1 MWSSN
6 SPLKRKR
13 QSVSNGKP
21 ITILLVDDHEIVRQ
35 GLKTVLAQDS
45 RLRIVGEA
53 TTAREAIDRASAL
66 KPDVVLLDI
75 RLPDKSGVEACGDI
89 LEQCPTT
96 HVLFLTSYA
105 DDDTV
110 LAAVLAGA
118 HGYLIK
124 EIGVDTLMDSIKR
137 VAAGETI
144 LDPVATKR
152 VLSLVKSRGEAPAG
166 GTQEPLSPQEQ
177 RVVALVAEG
186 KTNKEIAGDM
196 GLSPKTV
203 KNYLSNIY
211 QKLQISRRAQ
221 AAALFAK
228 QSADKTKP
236 QKS

>member
-1 MWSSN
+1 MSTA
-6 SPLKRKR
+6 
-13 QSVSNGKP
+13 KP
-21 ITILLVDDHEIVRQ
+21 IRILLVDDHEIVRQ
-35 GLKTVLAQDS
+35 GLKTVLAHDS

-53 TTAREAIDRASAL
+53 TTAKAAVAAALAS

-75 RLPDKSGVEACGDI
+75 RLPDGSGVDACVDI

-96 HVLFLTSYA
+96 RVLFLTSYV

-118 HGYLIK
+118 HGYLVK
-124 EIGVDTLMDSIKR
+124 EIGIDTLVDSIKR

-152 VLSLVKSRGEAPAG
+152 VLSLVKTRSETPG
-166 GTQEPLSPQEQ
+166 GDLQEPLSPQEHKI
-177 RVVALVAEG
+177 VALVAEG
-186 KTNKEIAGDM
+186 KTNKEIAATM

-203 KNYLSNIY
+203 KNYLSNIF
-211 QKLQISRRAQ
+211 QKLQITRRAQ

-228 QSADKTKP
+228 QSVDKIKR
-236 QKS
+236 

>member
-1 MWSSN
+1 MSAA
-6 SPLKRKR
+6 
-13 QSVSNGKP
+13 KP

-53 TTAREAIDRASAL
+53 TTAKEAVTAAVAS

-75 RLPDKSGVEACGDI
+75 RLPDGSGVEACGDI
-89 LEQCPTT
+89 LEQCTT
-96 HVLFLTSYA
+96 TRVLFLTSYA

-124 EIGVDTLMDSIKR
+124 EIGVNTLVDSIKR
-137 VAAGETI
+137 VASGETI
-144 LDPVATKR
+144 LDPVSTKR
-152 VLSLVKSRGEAPAG
+152 VLSLVKSRSEAPAG
-166 GTQEPLSPQEQ
+166 GMQEPLSPQEQ
-177 RVVALVAEG
+177 RVVALGAEG

-196 GLSPKTV
+196 GLSPKTI

-211 QKLQISRRAQ
+211 QKLQITRRAQ
-221 AAALFAK
+221 AAVLYAK
-228 QSADKTKP
+228 QTADKPKR
-236 QKS
+236 

>member
-1 MWSSN
+1 
-6 SPLKRKR
+6 
-13 QSVSNGKP
+13 VSTGKP

-53 TTAREAIDRASAL
+53 TTAKAAVAAAVAS

-75 RLPDKSGVEACGDI
+75 RLPDGSGVDVCGDI
-89 LEQCPTT
+89 LEQCPATR
-96 HVLFLTSYA
+96 VLFLTSYA

-124 EIGVDTLMDSIKR
+124 EIGVDTLLDSIKR

-152 VLSLVKSRGEAPAG
+152 VLSLVKSRGDAAG
-166 GTQEPLSPQEQ
+166 ETQEPLSPQEQ
-177 RVVALVAEG
+177 RVIALVAEG

-211 QKLQISRRAQ
+211 QKLQITRRAQ
-221 AAALFAK
+221 AAVLFAK
-228 QSADKTKP
+228 QSADKSKR
-236 QKS
+236 

>member
-1 MWSSN
+1 MA
-6 SPLKRKR
+6 SP
-13 QSVSNGKP
+13 GKP
-21 ITILLVDDHEIVRQ
+21 IGILLVDDHEIVRQ
-35 GLKTVLAQDS
+35 GLKTVMAQDS
-45 RLRIVGEA
+45 RLRVVGEA
-53 TTAREAIDRASAL
+53 GTAREAVAAAVAA

-75 RLPDKSGVEACGDI
+75 RLPDGSGVDACVDI
-89 LEQCPTT
+89 LEQCPSTR
-96 HVLFLTSYA
+96 VLFLTSYA

-124 EIGVDTLMDSIKR
+124 EIGVDTLVESIKR

-152 VLSLVKSRGEAPAG
+152 VLSLVKNRSESPPG
-166 GTQEPLSPQEQ
+166 GAQEPLSPQEQ

-186 KTNKEIAGDM
+186 KTNKEIAAGM

-211 QKLQISRRAQ
+211 QKLQITRRAQ
-221 AAALFAK
+221 AAVLFAK
-228 QSADKTKP
+228 QSADKLKR
-236 QKS
+236 

>member
-1 MWSSN
+1 
-6 SPLKRKR
+6 
-13 QSVSNGKP
+13 VSTGKP
-21 ITILLVDDHEIVRQ
+21 IGILLVDDHEIVRQ
-35 GLKTVLAQDS
+35 GLKTVLAHDS

-53 TTAREAIDRASAL
+53 ATAKEAVAAVVAS

-75 RLPDKSGVEACGDI
+75 RLPDGSGVDACADI
-89 LEQCPTT
+89 LERCPTT
-96 HVLFLTSYA
+96 RVLFLTSYA

-124 EIGVDTLMDSIKR
+124 EIGVDTLVDSIKR
-137 VAAGETI
+137 VADGETI

-152 VLSLVKSRGEAPAG
+152 VLSLVKSRSEAPSG
-166 GTQEPLSPQEQ
+166 GTQEPLSPQEH

-186 KTNKEIAGDM
+186 KTNKEIAVGM

-211 QKLQISRRAQ
+211 QKLQITRRAQ
-221 AAALFAK
+221 AAVLFAK
-228 QSADKTKP
+228 QSANKLKR
-236 QKS
+236 

>member
-1 MWSSN
+1 MST
-6 SPLKRKR
+6 
-13 QSVSNGKP
+13 GKP
-21 ITILLVDDHEIVRQ
+21 IGILLVDDHEIVRQ

-53 TTAREAIDRASAL
+53 TTAKAAVAAALAS

-75 RLPDKSGVEACGDI
+75 RLPDGSGVDACVDI

-96 HVLFLTSYA
+96 RVLFLTSYA

-118 HGYLIK
+118 HGYLVK
-124 EIGVDTLMDSIKR
+124 EIGIDTLVDSIKR

-152 VLSLVKSRGEAPAG
+152 VLSLVKTRSEAPG
-166 GTQEPLSPQEQ
+166 GDLQEPLSPQEHKI
-177 RVVALVAEG
+177 VALVAEG
-186 KTNKEIAGDM
+186 KTNKEIAATM

-203 KNYLSNIY
+203 KNYLSNIF
-211 QKLQISRRAQ
+211 QKLQITRRTQ

-228 QSADKTKP
+228 QSVDKTKR
-236 QKS
+236 

>member
-1 MWSSN
+1 MST
-6 SPLKRKR
+6 
-13 QSVSNGKP
+13 GKP

-53 TTAREAIDRASAL
+53 TTAKAAVSTAVTS

-75 RLPDKSGVEACGDI
+75 RLPDGSGVDACVDI
-89 LEQCPTT
+89 LEHCQSTR
-96 HVLFLTSYA
+96 VLFLTSYA

-110 LAAVLAGA
+110 LAAIMAGA
-118 HGYLIK
+118 HGYLVK
-124 EIGVDTLMDSIKR
+124 EIGIDTLVDSIKR

-152 VLSLVKSRGEAPAG
+152 VLSLVKTRSEAPTG
-166 GTQEPLSPQEQ
+166 DLQEPLSPQEQ
-177 RVVALVAEG
+177 KIIALVAEG
-186 KTNKEIAGDM
+186 KTNKEIAAAM

-203 KNYLSNIY
+203 KNYLSNIF
-211 QKLQISRRAQ
+211 QKLQITRRAQ

-228 QSADKTKP
+228 QSVDKTKR
-236 QKS
+236 